1 MIKPKLSRHETIST
15 YMISKEECEKD
26 YSYSEIKPWQYVDYI
41 YFKDSNTIKFGKYL
55 FSECFNLKSIIIPEN
70 VEVINEHCFDNCK
83 RLKTVIFSNNLKVI
97 CEHAFNKCALSQII
111 IPKNNIDIKEC
122 AFENCESLISLYI
135 PDGESFIDER
145 ICLNSHNVLIY
156 TERDLKN
163 KNENIIKLDSET
175 YNKITNSVINQIKN
189 MM

>member
-1 MIKPKLSRHETIST
+1 MCIKLKNKH
-15 YMISKEECEKD
+15 
-26 YSYSEIKPWQYVDYI
+26 
-41 YFKDSNTIKFGKYL
+41 SNTN
-55 FSECFNLKSIIIPEN
+55 SQEN
-70 VEVINEHCFDNCK
+70 
-83 RLKTVIFSNNLKVI
+83 IFI
-97 CEHAFNKCALSQII
+97 DIEGYI

-135 PDGESFIDER
+135 PDSESFIDER